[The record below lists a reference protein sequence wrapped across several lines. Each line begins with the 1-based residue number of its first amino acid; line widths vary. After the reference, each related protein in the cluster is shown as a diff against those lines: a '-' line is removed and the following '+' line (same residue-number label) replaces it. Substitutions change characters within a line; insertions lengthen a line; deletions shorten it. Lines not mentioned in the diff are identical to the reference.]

1 MDSGDDEGGG
11 GLLTGVSRIFS
22 GQPDGVAHKVFQ
34 VNQPVALVILFVRSG
49 AQVEFEP
56 DQFGRAP
63 FGIDVP
69 EGDHRST
76 TAAPLETVT
85 KRGTANLSMTTN
97 NGSLGLKS

>member
-1 MDSGDDEGGG
+1 MRGGRIANG
-11 GLLTGVSRIFS
+11 RIRIFS

-85 KRGTANLSMTTN
+85 KKRNR
-97 NGSLGLKS
+97 